1 MLRFNAY
8 FREKVIR
15 KYIEICD
22 LHPVHGSYFREY
34 SLDMR
39 QFYLKCLEDGYD
51 WYRWEEVRNQCMSLE
66 DMISSL
72 EDAGYKFKVSEDNII
87 DFEKSP
93 KFQLVKSSEPIIKIS
108 KNNIKNES
116 YLHPV
121 LNGMLYDRDLK
132 KRNALRAIELIKKGV
147 TVKEAIKTCQSSFNS
162 ICQNGY
168 QRTGRQDGRVFKKVN
183 DCIDLMST
191 GVKLNEALKQLKLGA
206 WSFYRY
212 RNFFL

>member
-8 FREKVIR
+8 FREKVFR

-34 SLDMR
+34 ALDMR

-51 WYRWEEVRNQCMSLE
+51 WYRWEEVRNQCMTLE

-87 DFEKSP
+87 DFEESP
-93 KFQLVKSSEPIIKIS
+93 KFQLVKSIEPIIKIS

-116 YLHPV
+116 YRHPV
-121 LNGMLYDRDLK
+121 LNGMLYDKDLK

-168 QRTGRQDGRVFKKVN
+168 QRTGRQDGRVFKKVK

>member
-34 SLDMR
+34 ALDMR

-108 KNNIKNES
+108 KNNIKTES
-116 YLHPV
+116 YRT
-121 LNGMLYDRDLK
+121 LY
-132 KRNALRAIELIKKGV
+132 
-147 TVKEAIKTCQSSFNS
+147 
-162 ICQNGY
+162 
-168 QRTGRQDGRVFKKVN
+168 
-183 DCIDLMST
+183 
-191 GVKLNEALKQLKLGA
+191 
-206 WSFYRY
+206 
-212 RNFFL
+212 

>member
-1 MLRFNAY
+1 
-8 FREKVIR
+8 
-15 KYIEICD
+15 
-22 LHPVHGSYFREY
+22 
-34 SLDMR
+34 MR

-93 KFQLVKSSEPIIKIS
+93 KYQLVKSSEPIIKIS
-108 KNNIKNES
+108 KNNIKTES
-116 YLHPV
+116 YRHPV

-168 QRTGRQDGRVFKKVN
+168 QRTGRQDGRVFKKVK